1 MRMSLAMIGSLSC
14 VGADDRGGTPDQL
27 RYVSG
32 GGLEE
37 MSDPLD
43 LSGEE
48 KDRVISVL
56 DFPLETVVC
65 VAEDVE
71 VLAEDPHVPLESS
84 DPGGGGV
91 GVCSHCRFSLSHR
104 STPEGPMTTWT
115 SVPRSEA
122 RRCQSF

>member
-14 VGADDRGGTPDQL
+14 VGADDRGGAPDQL

-32 GGLEE
+32 RGLEE
-37 MSDPLD
+37 MSDPLN

-56 DFPLETVVC
+56 DFPLETVAC

-71 VLAEDPHVPLESS
+71 VLAEDPHVPLASS
-84 DPGGGGV
+84 GAGAGGDGGGA
-91 GVCSHCRFSLSHR
+91 HCR
-104 STPEGPMTTWT
+104 
-115 SVPRSEA
+115 V
-122 RRCQSF
+122 C